1 MNPVSVEREIGGK
14 KIVIETGKLAKQAH
28 GAVLV
33 RCEGTVVLTAA
44 TEGPPRGFG
53 GDDFFPLTVD
63 YRERTYAAGK
73 FPGGFKK
80 REGAPS
86 LKEILTMRLT
96 DRPIRPLFPAGYVN
110 EVQIMTTVL
119 SSDRQNDPDML
130 SMIGASAALHVSK
143 LPFLGPIAAV
153 RVGRVNG
160 ELVVLPTVSELDESD
175 LDLVVSGGEDEICM
189 IEGFAREMPEEEMA
203 NALMF
208 AHEQI
213 KLLIG
218 MQREL
223 REKVGL
229 GPVEVPEAP
238 THTLRDQIAEKYYD
252 EAKAAKQ
259 TEGKLARAAAF
270 DVVKEKIKEEFV
282 AKEPDAEPTASQVS
296 NAIHALEEKV
306 VRELILSGV
315 RPDGRGIED
324 IRPLYSE
331 VNLLPR
337 THGSALFQRGETQ
350 SLTVATLGST
360 ADEQKVDGLSEE
372 YSKKF
377 MLDYNFPP
385 FSVGE
390 CKPIRGP
397 GRRELGHGALAE
409 RSLKPVVPPPDK
421 FPYTI
426 RLVSEILESNGSS
439 SMATVC
445 AGTLCLMDA
454 GVPIKDPV
462 AGISIGLI
470 REEDKYTLLTDIMG
484 DEDHFGDMD
493 FKIAGTQRGI
503 TGIQLDLKIA
513 GINEAIIR
521 DTLQQAR
528 KARIQILKH
537 MLTTLK
543 RPNREIS
550 PYAPRLLQ
558 ISIDKEKIGAIIGPG
573 GKHIRA
579 LQEETGTQINI
590 EDDGTVTICGLDKAG
605 AEAAFARIQAITE
618 DVQVGRVY
626 RGRVSSITDFGAFIE
641 IIPGRDGLCHI
652 SELDHG
658 YVNRVTDICKVG
670 DVMDVEVIAID
681 DHDRVKLSRKSLLT
695 K

>member
-33 RCEGTVVLTAA
+33 KCEGTVVLTAA
-44 TEGPPRGFG
+44 TEGPPRGF

-130 SMIGASAALHVSK
+130 SMIGASAALYVSK
-143 LPFLGPIAAV
+143 LPFQGPIAAV
-153 RVGRVNG
+153 RIGRVKG
-160 ELVVLPTVSELDESD
+160 EFVVLPTVSELDESD
-175 LDLVVSGGEDEICM
+175 LDLVVSGSESEICM
-189 IEGFAREMPEEEMA
+189 IEGFAREMPEDEMA
-203 NALMF
+203 DALMF
-208 AHEQI
+208 AHQQI
-213 KLLIG
+213 RLLID
-218 MQREL
+218 MQKEL

-229 GPVEVPEAP
+229 GPVEVPPAP
-238 THTLRDQIAEKYYD
+238 THELRDQISAKYYD

-270 DVVKEKIKEEFV
+270 DAVKEKIMEEFV
-282 AKEPDAEPTASQVS
+282 AKEPETEPTANQVS
-296 NAIHALEEKV
+296 AAVHALEEKV
-306 VRELILSGV
+306 VRDLILSGV

-350 SLTVATLGST
+350 SLTIATLGST

-470 REEDKYTLLTDIMG
+470 READKYTLLTDIMG

-493 FKIAGTQRGI
+493 FKVAGTQRGI

-528 KARIQILKH
+528 KARIHILKH

-670 DVMDVEVIAID
+670 DIMDVEVIAID
-681 DHDRVKLSRKSLLT
+681 DHDRVKLSRKSLL
-695 K
+695 KK